1 MNWSHPLCCTVF
13 LRVQYSAQ
21 FSLSY
26 TGCWWHSVVQ
36 FISLLILFFA
46 TCKIVL
52 VTWISGPSII
62 SFNWT
67 KTRLKH
73 CSSQLFNQPYSSNI
87 PDVPKIGQSP
97 LLPIAQVSCLT
108 MCSPWSNRLTEFA
121 RLHALRSGGSD
132 QFCSFLP
139 LGPQKLF
146 VTSLELSWL
155 VYCDSLLAGI
165 PQKLINKIQR
175 VINCAAP
182 LVCKHV
188 TSLLVELYWLP
199 ITEYK
204 TATIC
209 YSVFTCSTPHLS
221 DLLELYIPSCSL
233 VCWWLFISY
242 SKQTKEISR
251 TVPLFY
257 HWSLCCRCQVMHDH
271 SVVGVVCHQ

>member
-13 LRVQYSAQ
+13 LWVQYSAQ
-21 FSLSY
+21 FSSSY
-26 TGCWWHSVVQ
+26 TWLLSL
-36 FISLLILFFA
+36 ISLNILSCIIWLPMTRCCTIHLLADSLF
-46 TCKIVL
+46 CNMQNC
-52 VTWISGPSII
+52 ISDMNKWSSTI

-67 KTRLKH
+67 KMRLKH

-121 RLHALRSGGSD
+121 RLHALQSGGSD

-165 PQKLINKIQR
+165 PQKLMNKIQHL
-175 VINCAAP
+175 INCAAP

-188 TSLLVELYWLP
+188 TSLLADLYCLP

-204 TATIC
+204 TATNC
-209 YSVFTCSTPHLS
+209 YSLITCPTPYLS
-221 DLLELYIPSCSL
+221 DFLELQSCLLMIAYFVFQTDERNFKDSAPLLSL
-233 VCWWLFISY
+233 V
-242 SKQTKEISR
+242 
-251 TVPLFY
+251 PL
-257 HWSLCCRCQVMHDH
+257 L
-271 SVVGVVCHQ
+271 